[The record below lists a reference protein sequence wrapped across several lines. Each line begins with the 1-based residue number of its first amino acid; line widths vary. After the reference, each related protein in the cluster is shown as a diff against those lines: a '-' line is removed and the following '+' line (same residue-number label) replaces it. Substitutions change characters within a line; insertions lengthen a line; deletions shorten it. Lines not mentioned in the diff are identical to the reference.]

1 MHDQTARQGST
12 GAILD
17 HIVLGLCRPLDRL
30 RSTMYRQLMPLI
42 EGLIAN
48 REQRVALT
56 GCAVILSSLTIALAC
71 PLWQLALGPIL
82 FGTAHILADV
92 RYCVVRPGFHRRWP
106 LMLCCGLP
114 LGAMVLGYGLDIGL
128 MAVAFAFALA
138 QGPVWKKITGLL
150 AVALAAAGIA
160 EYGFFADVVF
170 AHLHN
175 VVAVLLWWAWRKRGD
190 RLHWIVLAV
199 YLGTWT
205 ALLSGVLD
213 NVYLS
218 LQSAA
223 WGPEQ
228 MDMLY
233 HANFLGFGLGGME
246 SVRWVLA
253 FAMAQSVHYWMWL
266 RMVPEDDR
274 KQYTPRS
281 FRATWTALGLD
292 MGSLFLWLT
301 LLTALG
307 TAVWAAFDLLEA
319 RTGYLRFV
327 RFHGVLELA
336 AGALLWVEGRE
347 TLLGMTRVSSPPSPA
362 RLG

>member
-1 MHDQTARQGST
+1 VHDQTARHSSA

-17 HIVLGLCRPLDRL
+17 HIVLRLCAPLDRL
-30 RSTMYRQLMPLI
+30 RSSVYRLLMPLI
-42 EGLIAN
+42 EGLLAN

-56 GCAVILSSLTIALAC
+56 GCAVILAALAIALVC

-106 LMLCCGLP
+106 LILCCGLP
-114 LGAMVLGYGLDIGL
+114 LGAMVFGHGLDIGL

-138 QGPVWKKITGLL
+138 RGPVWKKITGLL

-160 EYGFFADVVF
+160 EYGFLADVVF

-175 VVAVLLWWAWRKRGD
+175 VVAVLLWWAWRKRGG
-190 RLHWIVLAV
+190 RLHWIVLAL

-205 ALLSGVLD
+205 ALIGGALD
-213 NVYLS
+213 EVYLS
-218 LQSAA
+218 LQSAT
-223 WGPEQ
+223 WGPEP
-228 MDMLY
+228 MDILY
-233 HANFLGFGLGGME
+233 HARFLGFGLGGME

-253 FAMAQSVHYWMWL
+253 FTMAQSVHYWMWI

-281 FRATWTALGLD
+281 FRATWAALRLD
-292 MGSLFLWLT
+292 MGSLFLGLT
-301 LLTALG
+301 LLSALG

-319 RTGYLRFV
+319 RSGYLRFV
-327 RFHGVLELA
+327 RFHGVMELA

-347 TLLGMTRVSSPPSPA
+347 KLLGERRLSSPSLPTRRA
-362 RLG
+362 